1 MVANTRTFPSTPQ
14 KLAAELYVNSA
25 WTDITSDIRYEQGI
39 SITNRGRQ
47 NESPSL
53 TPGNCSFTLKNTTGN
68 YSPRNPTGAYYGSIG
83 RNTPFRL
90 SMVAVTDTF
99 TRTVS
104 NGWGSTDNGWA
115 WTCTGGIASNFATT
129 GTVATVTHTAHN
141 VPHFTALQSLILR
154 DIDVTYQVQTGVAA
168 ITGGSIYTGVQVRS
182 NGSNYYQFGL
192 ILPTGGGTPQ
202 VNIQGSDGTVISGL
216 TSIPRLTYAANT
228 PIALRAQSEG
238 QIFRVKAW
246 MPNTQSEPQGWDIV
260 TSEGLSAALNNFNPG
275 GGYPVIYTNTDATNS
290 NATPI
295 VFTIDNVTV
304 RIPRFA
310 GEVSEWPQGFDS
322 TLRDATVAVEA
333 AGPLR
338 RLTAGGGPLDSSAR
352 RYIAQQSPYAYW
364 PLEDG
369 AAAASGFNFAGG
381 PPIQA
386 IQATNNGVGT
396 VKWAQDSSLIGGGP
410 APTLTQGS
418 QLYAWIDPS
427 VIQPAQAWTV
437 TFGAKITRTNGT
449 TVIFSGN
456 GAFQI
461 SMNLFTDGSVNAYII
476 QKGVSTL
483 VATSAT
489 FGADAI
495 DGVWR
500 SYAISAAVSGGNVV
514 VTFAVNGVEYSGTIA
529 LTGAF
534 YAVAQLV
541 FPTPTTSDQFSFSHV
556 AVFGSDI
563 GIGGRTAVYVAMFG
577 HQQERALD
585 RLIRLCAEEGIEF
598 GFNDSVDFAFTPL
611 MGPQRQQP
619 LVQLLQECANT
630 DVGELVESRGSFG
643 LHFHT
648 HASVD
653 NRSATCT
660 LSLSGGQVAP
670 PFLPIDDDQNTR
682 NSVTVTA
689 PDGGSY
695 RYQKTTGALSILAP
709 PTGVGQYDSTWSAN
723 AYYNYV
729 IRNIAAWLVGLG
741 TVDRPRY
748 PALRVNRANPEMVA
762 TGWSGAFGTSLLVDI
777 MDKVVTTGMS
787 PTGLYD
793 NAELT
798 VIGMTEFLHTQRHEL
813 SFVCMPEELRHVGVV
828 ANAASPQATDSRLD
842 TGGSTVNASI
852 NTVAT
857 SMAVAVQAGTLLW
870 TTTAGDFPFDI
881 LVAGE
886 RMTVTNCTGSSSPQ
900 TMTVTRSVNGV
911 VKSQTAS
918 NDIRLFA
925 PNYVAL

>member
-1 MVANTRTFPSTPQ
+1 MVANTRTFPSTAQ

-25 WTDITSDIRYEQGI
+25 WTDITSDIRYDQGI

-53 TPGNCSFTLKNTTGN
+53 TPANCSFTLKNTTGN

-90 SMVAVTDTF
+90 SMVAATDTF

-104 NGWGSTDNGWA
+104 NGWGSTDDGWA
-115 WTCTGGIASNFATT
+115 WTCSGGAASDFATT
-129 GTVATVTHTAHN
+129 GTTATVTHTSRGVNRLA
-141 VPHFTALQSLILR
+141 ALQSLILKDF
-154 DIDVTYQVQTGVAA
+154 DITYQVKLSLAS
-168 ITGGSIYTGVQVRS
+168 ITGAGVYAGFRVRS
-182 NGSNYYQFGL
+182 NGTNFYQVYL
-192 ILPTGGGTPQ
+192 SIPSGGGTPGLA
-202 VNIQGSDGTVISGL
+202 GSFSGGAQLFPGVTV
-216 TSIPRLTYAANT
+216 PRLSYAANV
-228 PIALRAQSEG
+228 PIQIRMQQEG

-246 MPNTQSEPQGWDIV
+246 MPNTQNEPQGWDV
-260 TSEGLSAALNNFNPG
+260 VSSEGLSAELDNYAPG
-275 GGYPVIYTNTDATNS
+275 WLTVLTSVDGSNTNTL
-290 NATPI
+290 P
-295 VFTIDNVTV
+295 VVYTIDNLTV

-369 AAAASGFNFAGG
+369 AAAASGFNYAGG
-381 PPIQA
+381 PPMQA

-396 VKWAQDSSLIGGGP
+396 VKWAQDSSLVGGGP

-427 VIQPAQAWTV
+427 IIQPAQAWTV
-437 TFGAKITRTNGT
+437 TFGAKINRTNAT

-461 SMNLFTDGSVNAYII
+461 SMNLFTDGSVNAFII

-483 VATSAT
+483 VATSAM

-500 SYAISAAVSGGNVV
+500 SYALTAAVSGGNVV
-514 VTFAVNGVEYSGTIA
+514 VTFAINGVEYSGTVA

-541 FPTPTTSDQFSFSHV
+541 FPTPTTADQYSFSHV
-556 AVFGSDI
+556 AVFGSDL
-563 GIGGRTAVYVAMFG
+563 GISGRTAVYTAMFG
-577 HQQERALD
+577 HQQERVLD

-598 GFNDSVDFAFTPL
+598 GFDDSVDFASTAF
-611 MGPQRQQP
+611 MGPQRQQS
-619 LVQLLQECANT
+619 LIQLLQECANT
-630 DVGELVESRGSFG
+630 DMGELVESRGSFG

-648 HASVD
+648 HASMD
-653 NRSATCT
+653 NRRTTCT

-670 PFLPIDDDQNTR
+670 PFQPVDDDQNTR

-709 PTGVGQYDSTWSAN
+709 PTGAGQYDSTWSAN
-723 AYYNYV
+723 AYYNYAV
-729 IRNIAAWLVGLG
+729 RNIAAWLVGLG

-748 PALRVNRANPEMVA
+748 PALRINRANPELVA
-762 TGWSGAFGTSLLVDI
+762 TGWSGAFGTALLLDI

-798 VIGMTEFLHTQRHEL
+798 IIGMTEFLHTQRHEL
-813 SFVCMPEELRHVGVV
+813 AFVCMPEELRHVAVA

-842 TGGSTVNASI
+842 TGGSTVNAGI

-857 SMAVAVQAGTLLW
+857 SMAVAVPAGNLLW

-881 LVAGE
+881 VVAGE

-911 VKSQTAS
+911 VKSQIAG
-918 NDIRLFA
+918 NDVRLFT
-925 PNYVAL
+925 PCYVGL